1 MYEIEIKSRVG
12 DLRDLENRIRDLGGE
27 FKNEIF
33 QEDFYF
39 QHPCRD
45 FRKTDEALRIRKERD
60 EVFITY
66 KGPRIDRET
75 KTRAEIEIKTDE
87 KIIDMLKGLGF
98 TLAGTVKKTRKN
110 YILNGLGIS
119 LDSVENLGYFVEIET
134 SGDLESGKAKILNL
148 AGILGLKDLE
158 RRSYFEMIGEIKNEH
173 K

>member
-1 MYEIEIKSRVG
+1 MYEIEIKSRVS
-12 DLRDLENRIRDLGGE
+12 DLGEIENRIRKLGGE

-33 QEDFYF
+33 QYDFYF

-45 FRKTDEALRIRKERD
+45 FKETDEALRIRKEGD

-66 KGPRIDRET
+66 KGPKIDKET
-75 KTRAEIEIKTDE
+75 KTREEIEIKTDE
-87 KIIDMLKGLGF
+87 KIIDMLEGLGF

-134 SGDLESGKAKILNL
+134 SGDLESGKEKILNL
-148 AGILGLKDLE
+148 ARMLGLKDFE
-158 RRSYFEMIGEIKNEH
+158 RRSYFEMIGDMKNEH
-173 K
+173 R